1 MAQRKWITELADQL
15 EGGVSTDKA
24 LLDIRRGVLQ
34 NLYHESIA
42 LYATATPK
50 GVSYDWI
57 KNLNWNFKI

>member
-15 EGGVSTDKA
+15 EGDVSTDKA

-50 GVSYDWI
+50 GVSYD
-57 KNLNWNFKI
+57 